1 MSTTVDGMTKKNAP
15 IDRIRKENALHTLE
29 QYTSRQV
36 AINDQVARVAGYVA
50 EKALAAL
57 DAGASYQDLAEAL
70 GITRQAAHKR
80 YATQP
85 TPAEEPDLF
94 SEGNGS

>member
-1 MSTTVDGMTKKNAP
+1 MTKKNAR

-29 QYTSRQV
+29 QYASRQV
-36 AINDQVARVAGYVA
+36 AIHDQVARVAGYVA

-70 GITRQAAHKR
+70 GITRQAAHHR
-80 YATQP
+80 YSIATKSDP
-85 TPAEEPDLF
+85 TATEPDLF
-94 SEGNGS
+94 SEGN